1 MAGRPGST
9 FGKRQREQKLI
20 ERRQEKSAR
29 KEQRKQNKQNGIQ
42 DDSDISAAEPGFI
55 FDDLS
60 DDEENEETAT
70 EHTPPAVAAL
80 ETLKH

>member
-29 KEQRKQNKQNGIQ
+29 KEQRKVDKQNGILVSSDEDGDENIFAPDATL
-42 DDSDISAAEPGFI
+42 DDAD
-55 FDDLS
+55 
-60 DDEENEETAT
+60 DDETNEEHRAIK
-70 EHTPPAVAAL
+70 PAR
-80 ETLKH
+80 

>member
-29 KEQRKQNKQNGIQ
+29 KEQRKVDKQNGIL
-42 DDSDISAAEPGFI
+42 DDGDEIAAATGSDVPESVI
-55 FDDLS
+55 DDLHG
-60 DDEENEETAT
+60 DEET
-70 EHTPPAVAAL
+70 EKHPPAVP
-80 ETLKH
+80 TT

>member
-29 KEQRKQNKQNGIQ
+29 KEQRKVDKQNGILVSS
-42 DDSDISAAEPGFI
+42 DEDGDENIFAPDATLDSAE
-55 FDDLS
+55 
-60 DDEENEETAT
+60 DDETNEEHSAIK
-70 EHTPPAVAAL
+70 PAR
-80 ETLKH
+80 